1 MEKVNLRMSQNEA
14 VLQIQRMK
22 EELQAHYAR
31 FKALR
36 EAGRHQEALAQFNV
50 TLKAAGD
57 LMETSSAVLKG
68 LALRAAGPEP
78 QAHAAGKLLHLPKSD
93 RTH

>member
-1 MEKVNLRMSQNEA
+1 MHRNDRVQE
-14 VLQIQRMK
+14 IQRMK

-36 EAGRHQEALAQFNV
+36 EAGRDREALAQFNV
-50 TLKAAGD
+50 TLRAASD
-57 LMETSSAVLKG
+57 LMETSNRVLKE
-68 LALRAAGPEP
+68 LASGAAPAREADRG
-78 QAHAAGKLLHLPKSD
+78 GWVLHTPKVH